1 MAVTMYQVLL
11 YLVTYFY
18 LTLSTTGR
26 CDYNRHGH
34 MAYNRKKQDWPMLL
48 ATTDNTSA
56 KTSNY
61 TTIRKEQG
69 LILPKLEKTSSQ
81 EVYIQTTDAEGNSW
95 GVRKQSVLWGLNPR

>member
-34 MAYNRKKQDWPMLL
+34 MAYNRKKQDWPMPQPLL
-48 ATTDNTSA
+48 ITPLLKQAT
-56 KTSNY
+56 
-61 TTIRKEQG
+61 
-69 LILPKLEKTSSQ
+69 
-81 EVYIQTTDAEGNSW
+81 IQ
-95 GVRKQSVLWGLNPR
+95 P